1 MTPER
6 PGGEDRKGLLRY
18 AGLGIDLAVSTLVG
32 GAIGW
37 WLDGLTGMSPVF
49 LVVFMVFGAI
59 AGFLAVYR
67 AVAGDDETTRRA
79 RGGREER

>member
-1 MTPER
+1 MAPEL

-37 WLDGLTGMSPVF
+37 WLDGVTGMSPVF
-49 LVVFMVFGAI
+49 LVAFMVFGAI

-67 AVAGDDETTRRA
+67 AVTRNDETTRGA
-79 RGGREER
+79 RGGRDER